1 MKTPLRIHW
10 MIRLYRSVCH
20 ALVWWLQKSHPR
32 WSDCHSVIS
41 YKMIELPS
49 NQQLIILSSSHQMLI
64 LLSEIIILSSTRHM
78 IMSYSLFHSVITWSD
93 WYPRWSDG
101 SPAVRWWYYH
111 PVIRWSDYKN
121 IIQLSDDQ
129 IAILSSKMIRLC
141 SSVCHALLSGDFKNV
156 IIQLLQAAGPQAL
169 PCTWSPIR
177 PRAHNLCK
185 IDTIVQHLHCP
196 YLIFVTTADYVKI

>member
-1 MKTPLRIHW
+1 
-10 MIRLYRSVCH
+10 MI
-20 ALVWWLQKSHPR
+20 K
-32 WSDCHSVIS
+32 
-41 YKMIELPS
+41 LPS

-64 LLSEIIILSSTRHM
+64 LLSEIITLSSTHHDHVIFCVPFSHYMVRH
-78 IMSYSLFHSVITWSD
+78 
-93 WYPRWSDG
+93 PRWSDG

-111 PVIRWSDYKN
+111 PVVRWSDDEI

-141 SSVCHALLSGDFKNV
+141 GSVCHALLSGDFKNV
-156 IIQLLQAAGPQAL
+156 IIQLLPTAGPQAL

-185 IDTIVQHLHCP
+185 IDTIVQHLHYP
-196 YLIFVTTADYVKI
+196 YLIFVTISGCVKNLAKCKIFHLEFEKNCFTLGKM

>member
-1 MKTPLRIHW
+1 
-10 MIRLYRSVCH
+10 MIRLYRSVSH

-49 NQQLIILSSSHQMLI
+49 TEQLIKLSSSHQMLV
-64 LLSEIIILSSTRHM
+64 LLSEITHCHPLIIWSCCRLVLRFWSFM

-156 IIQLLQAAGPQAL
+156 IIQLLPTAGPQAL
-169 PCTWSPIR
+169 PCTWNPIR
-177 PRAHNLCK
+177 PRAHNL
-185 IDTIVQHLHCP
+185 TR
-196 YLIFVTTADYVKI
+196 